1 MLRACLAVLVVLAI
15 GLGLFSTLQVAKAD
29 SGDTVTTV
37 LQPGLNLA
45 GWTEAE
51 ASVEAIFDAIPQLEA
66 VYAWDAES
74 QRFGVAFGTDSGL
87 LGDLD
92 TLTPGMGLWLWL
104 GGDAPFNWTRPL
116 VPQTGLAPLHEGWN
130 LVVWAGDDGI
140 ATSDALQ
147 EIDDLASEAV
157 DSNGEPLVTLTTGS
171 PFWLKVP
178 AAKQWWQLDEPPQI
192 EFASDYSPEE
202 QQELRGQVD
211 AVVAYFARRF
221 GFGIPGLTV
230 RFGDDS
236 IDACGHYA
244 HPAVVLKSY
253 CSGALAHEYAHALQR
268 YLVDLGR
275 PPDTGLGFPN
285 PAWLVEG
292 GANRWAGQYFA
303 ASGGYS
309 YEARVTETVG
319 LAARQVTAPLRSAE
333 EHPLDYRLA
342 EFAVDWLTTQAG
354 EDSLYDYYARRAAHR
369 TWQDAF
375 PAILGITALDFYEQF
390 ETYRAKVAPP
400 FPRIGGIVLGPDGAP
415 QERVTVRADSR
426 SGAGSSSRFTN
437 AEGRFEWG
445 VEAGVHDLSLSAEGC
460 ALEWSS
466 PDERLEPT
474 DAGRATFVLDAD
486 GLMELVL
493 NLSAATSEQCSR
505 IEGVVLGPDGAPQE
519 GVTARI
525 HNQAEGW
532 SRVRRTD
539 AEGRF
544 EWTIAGGSY
553 DLSLSTD
560 GCALEWSSPDKRLAP
575 IDAERASFVLDAAVT
590 GLNLNLSTALSE
602 QCSRFEGSVLGPGG
616 APQQGVWVLIR
627 DLSTGTGRYL
637 GTNAQ
642 GTFDARVDTEGSYEV
657 SVILRGCPLQWS
669 SSDGRLEYP
678 AANRAHFSAG
688 ADLVGLVFNLPAAA
702 SELCRS
708 VEGVVLGP
716 GGAPVEGITITVAD
730 VSDGES
736 RSAVTREDGKFEWTL
751 ESGSYELW
759 LSSEDCSLDW
769 STLGDKLE
777 KITGSRAR
785 LELDDTAPT
794 GLVILLAALP
804 SELCPGIRGVVTGPD
819 GAPQQSVAV
828 RLRNLS
834 TGTNRTQETDAEGAF
849 GWSVDNGS
857 SYEIS
862 LSSNGCPL
870 RWSSA
875 DSRLQTAT
883 RNGASFTADPDGF
896 TGLVLRLP
904 ATASEQ
910 CARIEGVVLG
920 PDGGPQV
927 GLIVRLHDQL
937 EAGSS
942 ARLTNEEGR
951 FEWTLETGSYE
962 LSLSTGACA
971 LEWSST
977 DGRLEPTS
985 AERAR
990 FLLDAAGLTGLVLH
1004 LSEALAA
1011 QCSRIEGSV
1020 FGPDGAPQEGV
1031 TVRVR
1036 SQSEAWSS
1044 ARLTDADGSFDWT
1057 VESGSY
1063 ELELSIGG
1071 CSLEWSSTD
1080 GRLEPTSAERARFLL
1095 DAAGLTGLV
1104 LHLSEALAEQCARIE
1119 GVVLGPDGAPQVGLI
1134 VRVHNQSAAG
1144 SSARFTNQEGYFEW
1158 TLESGSYEFE
1168 LSIGGCSLEWSS
1180 TNGRLEPTSAERA
1193 RFLLDAAGLTGLV
1206 LHLSEALSEQCSR
1219 IEGVVLGPD
1228 GALQDGVWVLV
1239 RDLSTGRGRYLGAN
1253 AQGTFDA
1260 RVDTDASY
1268 EVSLFLR
1275 GCPLQWS
1282 SSDSRL
1288 EYPAA
1293 SRARFD
1299 AGADLVGLVFTLPAA
1314 ASEQCLQLEGVVL
1327 GPQGVPVEGVTVLVR
1342 DVSGGDTKSLVT
1354 TDDGKFEGTL
1364 EDGSYDLL
1372 LFSGGC
1378 SLEWSSP
1385 DSRLDFATA
1394 HRARLSLDADTA
1406 GVVLNV
1412 PTALSEQCRWIEG
1425 LVTDLAGNPR
1435 AGVSVYSLTSALDGD
1450 GRAVN
1455 PVPRDV
1461 TGSDGRFAIRVPE
1474 GHHRVSVRA
1483 ESAVGYYA
1491 RGRGFTDYRPNAT
1504 LVAAGDADVSGITIR
1519 YGVIDGVIHGL
1530 DGQQGLRIGLREG
1543 NSTHYRS
1550 ATPEFQFLA
1559 PRGTF
1564 WMGVY
1569 CSDFGVVGWYDRAN
1583 GLVSDRRQATPI
1595 VMDDADISLSLEL
1608 PAGVTCR

>member
-1 MLRACLAVLVVLAI
+1 MLRACLAALVTLGTGLA
-15 GLGLFSTLQVAKAD
+15 LLATAQTASAD

-51 ASVEAIFDAIPQLEA
+51 ASVEAIFDAIPELEL
-66 VYAWDAES
+66 VYAWDAEN
-74 QRFGVAFGTDSGL
+74 QRFRWAARVDSL
-87 LGDLD
+87 LHGDLE
-92 TLTPGMGLWLWL
+92 TLTPGMGLWLAI
-104 GGDAPFNWTRPL
+104 GGGEPVTWTRPL
-116 VPQTGLAPLHEGWN
+116 IPQTGLAPLHEGWN
-130 LVVWAGDDGI
+130 LVVWAGDDGV

-147 EIDDLASEAV
+147 EVDDLASEAV
-157 DSNGEPLVTLTTGS
+157 DANGEPLATLTRGR
-171 PFWLKVP
+171 PFWLKVS

-202 QQELRGQVD
+202 QQELRARVD
-211 AVVAYFARRF
+211 EVVAYFARRF

-230 RFGDDS
+230 RFGDDT

-275 PPDTGLGFPN
+275 SPYTGSGFPN
-285 PAWLVEG
+285 PAWIVEG

-375 PAILGITALDFYEQF
+375 LAILGITALDFYEQF

-415 QERVTVRADSR
+415 QERVTVRVDSR
-426 SGAGSSSRFTN
+426 SGAGSSSRFTD

-445 VEAGVHDLSLSAEGC
+445 VEAGAYDLSLSAEGC

-474 DAGRATFVLDAD
+474 DAERASLVLDAD

-590 GLNLNLSTALSE
+590 GLNLNLSAALSDQCSRIEGVVLGPDGAPQEEVSVRVHYQSEGRSNARFTDAEGRFGWSVENGSYDLTLSIGGCSLDWSSPDKRLVLTTAERGALAADEAVTGLVLNLSTALSE

-616 APQQGVWVLIR
+616 APQQGVWVVVR
-627 DLSTGTGRYL
+627 DLSTGRGRYL

-736 RSAVTREDGKFEWTL
+736 RSALTREDGKFEWTL
-751 ESGSYELW
+751 ESGSYELS

-883 RNGASFTADPDGF
+883 RNRASFTADPDGF

-920 PDGGPQV
+920 PEGVPVEGVTVRIRDVSDGGS
-927 GLIVRLHDQL
+927 R
-937 EAGSS
+937 S
-942 ARLTNEEGR
+942 AVTREDGK
-951 FEWTLETGSYE
+951 FEWALGTGSYE
-962 LSLSTGACA
+962 LSLSTGGCT
-971 LEWSST
+971 LEWTST
-977 DGRLEPTS
+977 DGRLESTS
-985 AERAR
+985 PERA
-990 FLLDAAGLTGLVLH
+990 
-1004 LSEALAA
+1004 
-1011 QCSRIEGSV
+1011 SV
-1020 FGPDGAPQEGV
+1020 V
-1031 TVRVR
+1031 
-1036 SQSEAWSS
+1036 
-1044 ARLTDADGSFDWT
+1044 
-1057 VESGSY
+1057 
-1063 ELELSIGG
+1063 
-1071 CSLEWSSTD
+1071 
-1080 GRLEPTSAERARFLL
+1080 
-1095 DAAGLTGLV
+1095 
-1104 LHLSEALAEQCARIE
+1104 
-1119 GVVLGPDGAPQVGLI
+1119 
-1134 VRVHNQSAAG
+1134 
-1144 SSARFTNQEGYFEW
+1144 
-1158 TLESGSYEFE
+1158 
-1168 LSIGGCSLEWSS
+1168 
-1180 TNGRLEPTSAERA
+1180 
-1193 RFLLDAAGLTGLV
+1193 LDAAGLTGLV
-1206 LHLSEALSEQCSR
+1206 LHLSEALSAQCAR

-1228 GALQDGVWVLV
+1228 GAPTEGISLRVHNGPRVEGHGATDDTGEFEVLV
-1239 RDLSTGRGRYLGAN
+1239 EGGSYDLS
-1253 AQGTFDA
+1253 
-1260 RVDTDASY
+1260 
-1268 EVSLFLR
+1268 LFSD
-1275 GCPLQWS
+1275 GCVLNWS
-1282 SSDSRL
+1282 GSDDRL
-1288 EYPAA
+1288 EALSP
-1293 SRARFD
+1293 SRARFV
-1299 AGADLVGLVFTLPAA
+1299 VG
-1314 ASEQCLQLEGVVL
+1314 EG
-1327 GPQGVPVEGVTVLVR
+1327 GVTGLA
-1342 DVSGGDTKSLVT
+1342 L
-1354 TDDGKFEGTL
+1354 
-1364 EDGSYDLL
+1364 
-1372 LFSGGC
+1372 
-1378 SLEWSSP
+1378 
-1385 DSRLDFATA
+1385 
-1394 HRARLSLDADTA
+1394 RLSAT
-1406 GVVLNV
+1406 
-1412 PTALSEQCRWIEG
+1412 PSEQCRWLRG
-1425 LVTDLAGNPR
+1425 VVTDLAGTPR
-1435 AGVSVYSLTSALDGD
+1435 GRVTLWVYSA
-1450 GRAVN
+1450 AV
-1455 PVPRDV
+1455 D
-1461 TGSDGRFAIRVPE
+1461 SDGRVVTSVPRGSPDSSGDFNIRVPK
-1474 GHHRVSVRA
+1474 GHHSITMGIPMVMSVFYGGDSGLVRTSSEATLIDVETSDATGLTISFGFIRGTVLGSDLSPLEAIQIHLYRLKPGKRGYVRGSRVLTNPSGRFANVA
-1483 ESAVGYYA
+1483 SAGTYVLEVVCPGQGGGWYGGA
-1491 RGRGFTDYRPNAT
+1491 SGFT
-1504 LVAAGDADVSGITIR
+1504 ADSG
-1519 YGVIDGVIHGL
+1519 
-1530 DGQQGLRIGLREG
+1530 E
-1543 NSTHYRS
+1543 
-1550 ATPEFQFLA
+1550 
-1559 PRGTF
+1559 
-1564 WMGVY
+1564 
-1569 CSDFGVVGWYDRAN
+1569 
-1583 GLVSDRRQATPI
+1583 ATPI
-1595 VMDDADISLSLEL
+1595 VLNRADAAEIVINLPITAAELGSRACGPRQPIKGFVLRSDGSPVSGLVVGRTEELTTVYGGPYRYEYRNWATLFNGSFALPTAGAPVPISMALFPETGCPDFRRVNIPLMILGRVDASGIFTPATDLPQGVSVEASDSENIVVRL
-1608 PAGVTCR
+1608 PACP

>member
-1 MLRACLAVLVVLAI
+1 MRFPNLSL
-15 GLGLFSTLQVAKAD
+15 STRGTPRTRD
-29 SGDTVTTV
+29 SAG
-37 LQPGLNLA
+37 QP
-45 GWTEAE
+45 
-51 ASVEAIFDAIPQLEA
+51 AS
-66 VYAWDAES
+66 
-74 QRFGVAFGTDSGL
+74 
-87 LGDLD
+87 
-92 TLTPGMGLWLWL
+92 TP
-104 GGDAPFNWTRPL
+104 
-116 VPQTGLAPLHEGWN
+116 
-130 LVVWAGDDGI
+130 
-140 ATSDALQ
+140 S
-147 EIDDLASEAV
+147 
-157 DSNGEPLVTLTTGS
+157 
-171 PFWLKVP
+171 
-178 AAKQWWQLDEPPQI
+178 
-192 EFASDYSPEE
+192 
-202 QQELRGQVD
+202 
-211 AVVAYFARRF
+211 
-221 GFGIPGLTV
+221 FGIPGLTV

-253 CSGALAHEYAHALQR
+253 CSGALAHEYAHALQH

-275 PPDTGLGFPN
+275 SPYTGSGFPS
-285 PAWLVEG
+285 PAWIVEG

-319 LAARQVTAPLRSAE
+319 LAARQATAPLRSAE
-333 EHPLDYRLA
+333 QHPLDYRLA

-375 PAILGITALDFYEQF
+375 LAIFGITALDFYEQF

-400 FPRIGGIVLGPDGAP
+400 YPRIGGIVLGPDGAP
-415 QERVTVRADSR
+415 QERVTVRVDSR
-426 SGAGSSSRFTN
+426 SGAGSSSRFTDV
-437 AEGRFEWG
+437 EGRFEWG
-445 VEAGVHDLSLSAEGC
+445 VEAGAHDLSLSAEGC

-532 SRVRRTD
+532 SSVRRTD

-575 IDAERASFVLDAAVT
+575 IDADRASFLLDAAVT
-590 GLNLNLSTALSE
+590 GLNLNLSAALSDQCSRIEGVVLGPDGAPQEGVSVRVHYQSEGRSTARFTDAEGRFGWSVENGSYDLTLSIGGCPLEWSSPDKRLVLTTAERGALAADGAVKGLVLNLSTALSE

-616 APQQGVWVLIR
+616 APQQGVWVLVR
-627 DLSTGTGRYL
+627 DLSTGRGRYL

-751 ESGSYELW
+751 ESGSYELS

-769 STLGDKLE
+769 STLGNKLE
-777 KITGSRAR
+777 KITGSSAR
-785 LELDDTAPT
+785 LALEDSAPT
-794 GLVILLAALP
+794 GLVIFLAALP
-804 SELCPGIRGVVTGPD
+804 SELCPGISGVVTGPD
-819 GAPQQSVAV
+819 GASQPAVAV

-834 TGTNRTQETDAEGAF
+834 TGTSRTQETDAEGAF
-849 GWSVDNGS
+849 GWRLENGS

-862 LSSNGCPL
+862 LSSHGCPL

-883 RNGASFTADPDGF
+883 RNRASFTADPDGF

-920 PDGGPQV
+920 PDGAPQV

-942 ARLTNEEGR
+942 ARFTNEEGR
-951 FEWTLETGSYE
+951 LEWTL
-962 LSLSTGACA
+962 
-971 LEWSST
+971 
-977 DGRLEPTS
+977 
-985 AERAR
+985 
-990 FLLDAAGLTGLVLH
+990 
-1004 LSEALAA
+1004 
-1011 QCSRIEGSV
+1011 
-1020 FGPDGAPQEGV
+1020 
-1031 TVRVR
+1031 
-1036 SQSEAWSS
+1036 
-1044 ARLTDADGSFDWT
+1044 
-1057 VESGSY
+1057 ESGSY

-1095 DAAGLTGLV
+1095 DAA
-1104 LHLSEALAEQCARIE
+1104 S
-1119 GVVLGPDGAPQVGLI
+1119 
-1134 VRVHNQSAAG
+1134 
-1144 SSARFTNQEGYFEW
+1144 
-1158 TLESGSYEFE
+1158 
-1168 LSIGGCSLEWSS
+1168 
-1180 TNGRLEPTSAERA
+1180 
-1193 RFLLDAAGLTGLV
+1193 LTGLV

-1228 GALQDGVWVLV
+1228 GAPQEGLV
-1239 RDLSTGRGRYLGAN
+1239 VRVHNQLEAGSSARFTNHEGHFEWTIETG
-1253 AQGTFDA
+1253 
-1260 RVDTDASY
+1260 SY
-1268 EVSLFLR
+1268 ELELSIGGCRLR
-1275 GCPLQWS
+1275 WS
-1282 SSDSRL
+1282 STDGRL
-1288 EYPAA
+1288 EPISAE
-1293 SRARFD
+1293 RARFLLD
-1299 AGADLVGLVFTLPAA
+1299 AAGLTGPVLHLSEAL
-1314 ASEQCLQLEGVVL
+1314 SEQCPRVKGVVL
-1327 GPQGVPVEGVTVLVR
+1327 GPDGAPTEGISLRVHNGPRVEGQGATDDTGEFEVLV
-1342 DVSGGDTKSLVT
+1342 
-1354 TDDGKFEGTL
+1354 EG
-1364 EDGSYDLL
+1364 GSYDLS
-1372 LFSGGC
+1372 LFSDGC
-1378 SLEWSSP
+1378 VLNWSGSDDRLEALSP
-1385 DSRLDFATA
+1385 S
-1394 HRARLSLDADTA
+1394 RARFVVGEGGVTGLALRLSAT
-1406 GVVLNV
+1406 
-1412 PTALSEQCRWIEG
+1412 PSEQCRWLRG
-1425 LVTDLAGNPR
+1425 VVTDLAGTPR
-1435 AGVSVYSLTSALDGD
+1435 GRVTLWVYSA
-1450 GRAVN
+1450 AV
-1455 PVPRDV
+1455 D
-1461 TGSDGRFAIRVPE
+1461 SDGRVVTSVPRGSPDSSGDFKIRVPK
-1474 GHHRVSVRA
+1474 GHHSITMGIPMVMSVFYGGDSGLVRTSS
-1483 ESAVGYYA
+1483 E
-1491 RGRGFTDYRPNAT
+1491 AT
-1504 LVAAGDADVSGITIR
+1504 LIDVETSDATGLTISF
-1519 YGVIDGVIHGL
+1519 GFI
-1530 DGQQGLRIGLREG
+1530 
-1543 NSTHYRS
+1543 
-1550 ATPEFQFLA
+1550 
-1559 PRGTF
+1559 RGTVL
-1564 WMGVY
+1564 G
-1569 CSDFGVVGWYDRAN
+1569 SDLSPLEAIQIHLYRLKPGKRGYVRGSRVLTNPSGRFANVASAGTYVLEVVCPGQGGGWYRGQAASP
-1583 GLVSDRRQATPI
+1583 LIRVRRRP
-1595 VMDDADISLSLEL
+1595 
-1608 PAGVTCR
+1608 

>member
-1 MLRACLAVLVVLAI
+1 MLRACLAALVSVAI
-15 GLGLFSTLQVAKAD
+15 GLGLFSTLGTAAAA

-37 LQPGLNLA
+37 LQPGLNLG

-51 ASVEAIFDAIPQLEA
+51 APIEAIFDAIPELEL
-66 VYAWDAES
+66 VYAWDAEN
-74 QRFGVAFGTDSGL
+74 QRFRWAARVDSL
-87 LGDLD
+87 LRGDLD
-92 TLTPGMGLWLWL
+92 TLTPGMGLWLAIA
-104 GGDAPFNWTRPL
+104 GGEPVSWTRPL
-116 VPQTGLAPLHEGWN
+116 IPQTGLAPLHEGWN

-140 ATSDALQ
+140 ATSAAFQ

-157 DSNGEPLVTLTTGS
+157 DANGEPLATLTRGR
-171 PFWLKVP
+171 PFWLKVS

-202 QQELRGQVD
+202 QQELRAQVD

-275 PPDTGLGFPN
+275 SPYTGSGFPS
-285 PAWLVEG
+285 PAWIVEG
-292 GANRWAGQYFA
+292 GANRWAGQFFA

-309 YEARVTETVG
+309 YEERVTETVG

-375 PAILGITALDFYEQF
+375 LAILGITALDFYEQF

-590 GLNLNLSTALSE
+590 GLNLNLSAALSDQCSRIEGVVLGPDGAPQEGVSVRVHYQSEGRSNARFTDAEGRFGWSVENGSYDLTLSIGGCSLDWSSPDKRLVLTTAERGALAADEAVTGLVLNLSTALSE
-602 QCSRFEGSVLGPGG
+602 QCSRIEGSVLGPGG
-616 APQQGVWVLIR
+616 APQQGVWVVVR
-627 DLSTGTGRYL
+627 DLSTGRGRYL

-688 ADLVGLVFNLPAAA
+688 ADLVGLVFTLPAAA

-751 ESGSYELW
+751 ESGSYELS

-804 SELCPGIRGVVTGPD
+804 SELCPGISGVVTGPD
-819 GAPQQSVAV
+819 GAPQPAVAV

-834 TGTNRTQETDAEGAF
+834 TGTSRTQETDAEGAF
-849 GWSVDNGS
+849 GWRLENGS

-862 LSSNGCPL
+862 LSSHGCPL

-883 RNGASFTADPDGF
+883 RNRASFTADPDGL

-920 PDGGPQV
+920 PDGAPQE
-927 GLIVRLHDQL
+927 GLVVRAHNQL

-951 FEWTLETGSYE
+951 FEWTLGTGSYE

-971 LEWSST
+971 LDWSST

-1104 LHLSEALAEQCARIE
+1104 LHLSEALAA
-1119 GVVLGPDGAPQVGLI
+1119 
-1134 VRVHNQSAAG
+1134 
-1144 SSARFTNQEGYFEW
+1144 
-1158 TLESGSYEFE
+1158 
-1168 LSIGGCSLEWSS
+1168 
-1180 TNGRLEPTSAERA
+1180 
-1193 RFLLDAAGLTGLV
+1193 
-1206 LHLSEALSEQCSR
+1206 QCSR

-1228 GALQDGVWVLV
+1228 GALQ
-1239 RDLSTGRGRYLGAN
+1239 
-1253 AQGTFDA
+1253 
-1260 RVDTDASY
+1260 
-1268 EVSLFLR
+1268 
-1275 GCPLQWS
+1275 
-1282 SSDSRL
+1282 
-1288 EYPAA
+1288 
-1293 SRARFD
+1293 
-1299 AGADLVGLVFTLPAA
+1299 
-1314 ASEQCLQLEGVVL
+1314 
-1327 GPQGVPVEGVTVLVR
+1327 EGVTVRVR
-1342 DVSGGDTKSLVT
+1342 SQS
-1354 TDDGKFEGTL
+1354 EA
-1364 EDGSYDLL
+1364 
-1372 LFSGGC
+1372 
-1378 SLEWSSP
+1378 WSS
-1385 DSRLDFATA
+1385 
-1394 HRARLSLDADTA
+1394 ARLTDA
-1406 GVVLNV
+1406 
-1412 PTALSEQCRWIEG
+1412 EG
-1425 LVTDLAGNPR
+1425 SFDWTVERRRL
-1435 AGVSVYSLTSALDGD
+1435 
-1450 GRAVN
+1450 RAVA
-1455 PVPRDV
+1455 
-1461 TGSDGRFAIRVPE
+1461 F
-1474 GHHRVSVRA
+1474 
-1483 ESAVGYYA
+1483 
-1491 RGRGFTDYRPNAT
+1491 YRWLHP
-1504 LVAAGDADVSGITIR
+1504 
-1519 YGVIDGVIHGL
+1519 
-1530 DGQQGLRIGLREG
+1530 
-1543 NSTHYRS
+1543 
-1550 ATPEFQFLA
+1550 
-1559 PRGTF
+1559 
-1564 WMGVY
+1564 
-1569 CSDFGVVGWYDRAN
+1569 
-1583 GLVSDRRQATPI
+1583 
-1595 VMDDADISLSLEL
+1595 
-1608 PAGVTCR
+1608 